1 MGETNMMTTAQPI
14 ESVSD
19 TPTKV
24 PVPCAFPSP
33 NVAHQALAS
42 VPLPAAVPQDYRQ
55 SVCMPHPA
63 PHASEANSESPARKV
78 EDDEKTRV
86 TVWNPTTGKKLSGN
100 AGVQKKNLA
109 KYLRT
114 HPDWVVW
121 NENHRGALKRKRID
135 MELGRARQQQR
146 QKIEISIQIDPNN
159 KIGLAAPAASAPQS
173 MLWAHL
179 LAVCSEEFTQ
189 DDEDDMDDLC
199 SPRIDNF
206 YSPRCVPGSFAKG
219 PISELAFVPGGLTSP
234 A

>member
-1 MGETNMMTTAQPI
+1 MLARPNRSRPA
-14 ESVSD
+14 
-19 TPTKV
+19 KV

-63 PHASEANSESPARKV
+63 PHASEAKSESPARKV

-121 NENHRGALKRKRID
+121 NENHRHALKRKRID
-135 MELGRARQQQR
+135 MELERARQQR
-146 QKIEISIQIDPNN
+146 QKIEIEEDISVQIQIQTDQV
-159 KIGLAAPAASAPQS
+159 SQS

-189 DDEDDMDDLC
+189 GDDDLHDFC
-199 SPRIDNF
+199 SPRC
-206 YSPRCVPGSFAKG
+206 SPPTGTPGCR
-219 PISELAFVPGGLTSP
+219 
-234 A
+234 